1 MKICPMDHPN
11 TYQRKNVLPV
21 WEEIYVDDQKNAA
34 VLMLCLLIS
43 AENHQETP
51 PRQKPGK

>member
-1 MKICPMDHPN
+1 MDHPN